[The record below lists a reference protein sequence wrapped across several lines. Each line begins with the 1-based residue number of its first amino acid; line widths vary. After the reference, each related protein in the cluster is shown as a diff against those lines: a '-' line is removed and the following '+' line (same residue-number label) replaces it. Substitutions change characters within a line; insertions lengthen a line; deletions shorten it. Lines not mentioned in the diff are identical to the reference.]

1 MVASRAGCAAT
12 SPAATGWPVFDA
24 LLTSGRGQA

>member
-12 SPAATGWPVFDA
+12 SPAATGWRVLDA
-24 LLTSGRGQA
+24 SLTSGRGQA